1 MTESSTPPAEVSR
14 RRKPASPPPS
24 YGAGR
29 GLLVFIF
36 RLLMLGVSGT
46 LAGLLGI
53 AIANLYPGNIQE
65 PPLAE
70 KVLQGSRS
78 LWQGITRLPQS
89 WQTPNAPSGTAQN
102 SPDNDSPDNNS
113 PDNNL
118 ETQPETTLPAPPT
131 TDSALQ
137 TGLPLSDTDRQQ
149 VQTELSQIQT
159 ELQQLNSRAAELET
173 RVGATNAGS
182 LEERLQGI
190 ERQLDPNAA
199 PPSPAPAST
208 ENPSFIAPATT
219 RSSSG
224 ELLTITLPS
233 DALFSTDQTTLRP
246 ETTEIFNTIA
256 TDLQRYPGATIRV
269 IGHTDSQGGSA
280 NDRARSFEQAS
291 AVAQALSQSLDDSY
305 RWIVAGSGNNRPLVE
320 NTTPINRQR
329 NRRIE
334 IVIDPN

>member
-89 WQTPNAPSGTAQN
+89 WQTPNAPSGTAPTLGN
-102 SPDNDSPDNNS
+102 PS

-118 ETQPETTLPAPPT
+118 ETQPETTLPTPPT
-131 TDSALQ
+131 TDSDPQ
-137 TGLPLSDTDRQQ
+137 TGSPLSDTDRQQ

-199 PPSPAPAST
+199 PPSPAPSFT
-208 ENPSFIAPATT
+208 ENQSFIAPTTT
-219 RSSSG
+219 RSTGG

-233 DALFSTDQTTLRP
+233 DALFSPDQTTLRP

-256 TDLQRYPGATIRV
+256 ADLQRYPGAAIRV
-269 IGHTDSQGGSA
+269 IGHTDSQGSSA

-305 RWIVAGSGNNRPLVE
+305 RWIVAGAGSNRPLVE
-320 NTTPINRQR
+320 NTTLINRQR

-334 IVIDPN
+334 IVIDPK

>member
-1 MTESSTPPAEVSR
+1 
-14 RRKPASPPPS
+14 
-24 YGAGR
+24 
-29 GLLVFIF
+29 
-36 RLLMLGVSGT
+36 MLGVSAT

-53 AIANLYPGNIQE
+53 AIANLYPGNVQE

-78 LWQGITRLPQS
+78 LWQGIVRLPQS
-89 WQTPNAPSGTAQN
+89 WQTPNAPSGTAPA
-102 SPDNDSPDNNS
+102 SPGNNTPNNNS
-113 PDNNL
+113 
-118 ETQPETTLPAPPT
+118 ETQPETTLPTP
-131 TDSALQ
+131 Q
-137 TGLPLSDTDRQQ
+137 TGSPLSDTDRQQ
-149 VQTELSQIQT
+149 VQTELTQIQT
-159 ELQQLNSRAAELET
+159 ELQQLNSRAAELEA
-173 RVGATNAGS
+173 RVGTSNSGS

-199 PPSPAPAST
+199 PPSPATAST
-208 ENPSFIAPATT
+208 ENQSFIAPTTT
-219 RSSSG
+219 RSTGG

-233 DALFSTDQTTLRP
+233 DALFNSDQTTLRS

-256 TDLQRYPGATIRV
+256 ADLQRYPGATIRV

-305 RWIVAGSGNNRPLVE
+305 RWIVAGSGSNQPLVE